1 VDAKDDDVA
10 HEIALVLTEASQR
23 GGSPQISRTPNRK
36 TKGAT
41 LSPVQNG
48 EKMVTFCLTVSFA
61 FSLSTLR

>member
-1 VDAKDDDVA
+1 
-10 HEIALVLTEASQR
+10 VLTEASQR